1 MSFCHECNCVL
12 LVAQGHLTKSG
23 KRVSPAQRTRGVPD
37 GAKGDW
43 GMVARP
49 KTTDL
54 TIGQMHVAPPDS
66 SSPACSSIDPAV
78 ETGRRGFLRGL
89 GGLFLGAGAAIA
101 APTILTNP
109 ADAAPVSAPRRQLSF
124 VSLHTSEKLK
134 ITYFN
139 NGTYD
144 RSALK
149 DVNHMLRDWRTGE
162 VGSMDPKLLDLLFQ
176 LRQRLRTEEPFQV
189 ISGYRC
195 PKTNAMLA
203 SRSEGVATKSLH
215 MEGKAIDITMT
226 GRQLS
231 RIRQEALNLR
241 LGGVGIYSKTGF
253 VHVDTGRVRQWG
265 V

>member
-1 MSFCHECNCVL
+1 
-12 LVAQGHLTKSG
+12 
-23 KRVSPAQRTRGVPD
+23 
-37 GAKGDW
+37 
-43 GMVARP
+43 MVARP
-49 KTTDL
+49 NGIDL
-54 TIGQMHVAPPDS
+54 TIGQEHAPPDS
-66 SSPACSSIDPAV
+66 RSLSQSSIDPAV
-78 ETGRRGFLRGL
+78 ESGRRSFLRGL

-101 APTILTNP
+101 APAILTAP

-124 VSLHTSEKLK
+124 VSLHTNEKLK
-134 ITYFN
+134 ITYFA
-139 NGTYD
+139 NGAYD

-162 VGSMDPKLLDLLFQ
+162 VGSMDPKLLDLLFH

-195 PKTNAMLA
+195 PKTNAMLT
-203 SRSEGVATKSLH
+203 SKSEGVATKSLH
-215 MEGKAIDITMT
+215 MEGKAIDITMA

-241 LGGVGIYSKTGF
+241 LGGVGIYSRSGF

>member
-1 MSFCHECNCVL
+1 M
-12 LVAQGHLTKSG
+12 
-23 KRVSPAQRTRGVPD
+23 SPAQRTRGVPD

-49 KTTDL
+49 TTTDL
-54 TIGQMHVAPPDS
+54 TIGQIHTAPPDS
-66 SSPACSSIDPAV
+66 PSPSCSSIDTGV
-78 ETGRRGFLRGL
+78 QTGRRGVLRGL

-134 ITYFN
+134 ITYFS

-203 SRSEGVATKSLH
+203 AKSEGVATKSLH
-215 MEGKAIDITMT
+215 MEGKAIDITMA
-226 GRQLS
+226 GRKLS

-253 VHVDTGRVRQWG
+253 VHVDTGHVRQWG

>member
-1 MSFCHECNCVL
+1 
-12 LVAQGHLTKSG
+12 
-23 KRVSPAQRTRGVPD
+23 
-37 GAKGDW
+37 
-43 GMVARP
+43 MVARP
-49 KTTDL
+49 NTTDL
-54 TIGQMHVAPPDS
+54 TIGMTPEHPSESVLIPCP
-66 SSPACSSIDPAV
+66 SIDTSV

-124 VSLHTSEKLK
+124 VSLHTNEKLK

-139 NGTYD
+139 NGSYD

-203 SRSEGVATKSLH
+203 SKSEGVATKSLH
-215 MEGKAIDITMT
+215 MEGKAIDITMA

-241 LGGVGIYSKTGF
+241 MGGVGIYSKTGF

>member
-1 MSFCHECNCVL
+1 MS
-12 LVAQGHLTKSG
+12 
-23 KRVSPAQRTRGVPD
+23 VSPIID
-37 GAKGDW
+37 LGAD
-43 GMVARP
+43 
-49 KTTDL
+49 
-54 TIGQMHVAPPDS
+54 
-66 SSPACSSIDPAV
+66 
-78 ETGRRGFLRGL
+78 TGRRGFLRGL

-101 APTILTNP
+101 APTIITNP
-109 ADAAPVSAPRRQLSF
+109 ADAAPVSAPRRQISF
-124 VSLHTSEKLK
+124 VSLHTREKLNV
-134 ITYFN
+134 TYFT

-162 VGSMDPKLLDLLFQ
+162 IGKMDPKLLDLLFQ

-203 SRSEGVATKSLH
+203 SKSEGVATKSLH
-215 MEGKAIDITMT
+215 MEGKAIDITMA

-231 RIRQEALNLR
+231 RIRQEALNLKQ
-241 LGGVGIYSKTGF
+241 GGVGIYSKTGF

>member
-1 MSFCHECNCVL
+1 
-12 LVAQGHLTKSG
+12 
-23 KRVSPAQRTRGVPD
+23 
-37 GAKGDW
+37 
-43 GMVARP
+43 MVARP
-49 KTTDL
+49 NMIDL
-54 TIGQMHVAPPDS
+54 TIGTTPEHPSESALFPC
-66 SSPACSSIDPAV
+66 SPIDTSV

-101 APTILTNP
+101 APTIITSS
-109 ADAAPVSAPRRQLSF
+109 ADAASVAAPRRQLSF
-124 VSLHTSEKLK
+124 VSLHTKEKLK
-134 ITYFN
+134 VTYYT
-139 NGTYD
+139 NGSYD

-176 LRQRLRTEEPFQV
+176 LRQRLRTDEPFQV

-203 SRSEGVATKSLH
+203 SKSEGVASKSLH
-215 MEGKAIDITMT
+215 MEGKAIDITMA

-241 LGGVGIYSKTGF
+241 MGGVGIYSRSGF